1 MSALT
6 KIEFER
12 DTNCIEISLFAQCR
26 ALINEGM
33 ANEIDALLERTRR
46 VRSSNASISF
56 AIPSLIR
63 ARHLSLIHI

>member
-33 ANEIDALLERTRR
+33 ANEIVNARADPWVKL
-46 VRSSNASISF
+46 SS
-56 AIPSLIR
+56 
-63 ARHLSLIHI
+63 

>member
-12 DTNCIEISLFAQCR
+12 DTHCVDISLFAQCR

-33 ANEIDALLERTRR
+33 ATEID
-46 VRSSNASISF
+46 
-56 AIPSLIR
+56 SLI
-63 ARHLSLIHI
+63 ARSRGAKSQAEIDKIQLIKEVALGSKALIN